1 MQIISNLNN
10 WHCFGISSVYFLIM
24 RRLLLFFL
32 FLLFF
37 VPVSGQQKWALED
50 CIKYAVQNNLNIKQG
65 RIDIEKAEQNLRQSK
80 WNMMPSVGASSSAGY
95 SFGRTVVEGDLVSQS
110 YFYNDYSLRAS
121 VELFNAFSQQ
131 NQISYS
137 KFRKRASENSNLNA
151 IDDLAFSIMNSF
163 YDVIYFE
170 ELLKITTKQ
179 KELSQMIEKKT
190 DVLVKTGLKATADL
204 LEVKA
209 NLEKDE
215 LVCIQ
220 TENKLASA
228 WIELRKAMNL
238 KPDSTIALSK
248 NPYLVGED
256 ENKNLDIMSLYGS
269 LSSWSPQ
276 IKSYEYDQ
284 EASRKN
290 LSIQRAAF
298 FPSLGAGAS
307 YGTYYYPAG
316 GNKDFAYQFKANQ
329 SQYVG
334 MSLSIPI
341 FNRNANNTKVKL
353 ARLEYE
359 SAKVKLDQ
367 AKQDLL
373 YEMVTNYN
381 DLKASWSELNQARKQ
396 FDADTLAFNA
406 AEKKYDQGMINVVD
420 FYTAKNRMAS
430 TAGLVLRSELTVE
443 VKKRIIEF
451 YQGNRFW
458 EK

>member
-1 MQIISNLNN
+1 M
-10 WHCFGISSVYFLIM
+10 M
-24 RRLLLFFL
+24 RSQLSFFL
-32 FLLFF
+32 FLLFI

-65 RIDIEKAEQNLRQSK
+65 RIEIEKAQQNFRQAK
-80 WNMMPSVGASSSAGY
+80 WDLMPSVGASSSAGY

-110 YFYNDYSLRAS
+110 YFYNDYNLRAS
-121 VELFNAFSQQ
+121 MDLFNAFSQQ
-131 NQISYS
+131 NEISYS
-137 KFRKRASENSNLNA
+137 KFRMRAAENSSRNA
-151 IDDLAFSIMNSF
+151 IDDLAFKIMNSF

-170 ELLKITTKQ
+170 ELLQIITKQ
-179 KELSQMIEKKT
+179 KELSQLIEKKT

-215 LVCIQ
+215 LTCIQ
-220 TENKLASA
+220 TQNKLESA

-238 KPDSTIALSK
+238 RPDSAIALIK
-248 NPYLVGED
+248 NTNPIIED
-256 ENKNLDIMSLYGS
+256 QNSNLDIISLYGS
-269 LSSWSPQ
+269 HSSWSPE
-276 IKSYEYDQ
+276 IKSYEYDK

-290 LSIQRAAF
+290 LSVQHAAF

-307 YGTYYYPAG
+307 YGTYFYNG
-316 GNKDFAYQFKANQ
+316 SMGDFANQFKANQ
-329 SQYVG
+329 NQYVG
-334 MSLSIPI
+334 MSLNIPI
-341 FNRNANNTKVKL
+341 FSRNANITKVKL

-359 SAKVKLDQ
+359 SAKVRLDQ

-381 DLKASWSELNQARKQ
+381 DLKASWSELTQARKQ
-396 FDADTLAFNA
+396 FEADTLAFNA

-420 FYTAKNRMAS
+420 FYTAKNRMS
-430 TAGLVLRSELTVE
+430 NTAGQVLRSELTVE